1 MRLLPIA
8 FALLAS
14 SSIDALAQA
23 RDAVI
28 LDFGAPLTDV
38 QRQALRRE
46 GFLVGPYLGDGRYQ
60 ASIPAGES
68 AAMSSRLSGVEPGA
82 SLSQPSAAVKLD
94 PLLGGRDSLP
104 PDSVD
109 PDGKVTVL
117 VTPAQGTD
125 DRSVQEG
132 LSEFGEATRRGR
144 SGWILRITPEQVESL
159 AGKPVVER
167 LEAAP
172 RFPTLR

>member
-28 LDFGAPLTDV
+28 LDFGAPLTAV
-38 QRQALRRE
+38 QRQALQRE

-60 ASIPAGES
+60 ASIPEGEA
-68 AAMSSRLSGVEPGA
+68 AAMSDRLRGIAPDA
-82 SLSQPSAAVKLD
+82 SLSQPSAALKLD
-94 PLLGGRDSLP
+94 PLFSGQGSLAPDSL
-104 PDSVD
+104 D

-132 LSEFGEATRRGR
+132 LSEFGQATKSGR
-144 SGWILRITPEQVESL
+144 SGWIVRVTPQQVESL
-159 AGKPVVER
+159 ANKPVVER

-172 RFPTLR
+172 GFPTLR